1 MQSSLRYLIAI
12 AVLVNFSGLFI
23 PLMDPDAGVYASLS
37 KNMVLHHDY
46 VNLWFQDQDWLDK
59 PHFPFWIT
67 AVFFKVFGMH
77 TWSYKLPGILF
88 VMFGAWYTW
97 LFTKK
102 YYNKEVAL
110 WAVFI
115 LLTAEHILISNNDVR
130 AEPFLTGL
138 IIASIY
144 HFSNALDKKWFW
156 QLMAGCFFAGCAVMT
171 KGIFTLVPIGGAIAG
186 HLLLQKNWKQILH
199 YKWIVALL
207 FLVLF
212 ISPELAALRMQ
223 FDKHPEKIVYGK
235 DHVSG
240 IRFFLWDSQFGRFM
254 NSGPI
259 KGKGDPTF
267 FLHTLLWAFL
277 PWCILMYTG
286 IADKIRRW
294 KNAEMFTLSG
304 SLITLL
310 IFSLSRFQLPYYT
323 NIIFPL
329 LAIITAQLVTRLI
342 TNNNRFF
349 RILQTTV
356 SILIIVLGIALLIFY
371 SPHVNLLFLIFPAF
385 LLLLFIINNSAY
397 VRSGLSTL
405 ILALLLNL
413 IFYPDLLKYQSGN
426 EMAFYVN
433 KEHAGIPVSRIGLYI
448 PSGEFYLKAPVTR
461 TDTIPHDH
469 SLCFISEEE
478 LNELKAREISFTILK
493 EFNEYHVT
501 MLSLKFLNPKTRGK
515 TLQKRYLVRL

>member
-1 MQSSLRYLIAI
+1 
-12 AVLVNFSGLFI
+12 VE
-23 PLMDPDAGVYASLS
+23 PL
-37 KNMVLHHDY
+37 
-46 VNLWFQDQDWLDK
+46 
-59 PHFPFWIT
+59 
-67 AVFFKVFGMH
+67 
-77 TWSYKLPGILF
+77 
-88 VMFGAWYTW
+88 
-97 LFTKK
+97 
-102 YYNKEVAL
+102 
-110 WAVFI
+110 
-115 LLTAEHILISNNDVR
+115 
-130 AEPFLTGL
+130 
-138 IIASIY
+138 
-144 HFSNALDKKWFW
+144 
-156 QLMAGCFFAGCAVMT
+156 
-171 KGIFTLVPIGGAIAG
+171 
-186 HLLLQKNWKQILH
+186 
-199 YKWIVALL
+199 
-207 FLVLF
+207 
-212 ISPELAALRMQ
+212 
-223 FDKHPEKIVYGK
+223 
-235 DHVSG
+235 
-240 IRFFLWDSQFGRFM
+240 
-254 NSGPI
+254 
-259 KGKGDPTF
+259 
-267 FLHTLLWAFL
+267 
-277 PWCILMYTG
+277 YTG

-371 SPHVNLLFLIFPAF
+371 SPPVNLLLLIFPAF

-433 KEHAGIPVSRIGLYI
+433 KEQAGIPLSRIGLYI

-469 SLCFISEEE
+469 SLCFVSEEE